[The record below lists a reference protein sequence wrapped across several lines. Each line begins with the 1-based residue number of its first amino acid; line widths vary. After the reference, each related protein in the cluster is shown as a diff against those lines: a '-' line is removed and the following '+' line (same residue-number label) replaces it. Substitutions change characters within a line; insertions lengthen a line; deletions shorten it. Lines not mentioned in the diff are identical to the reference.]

1 MNKIKWLYLVTII
14 LIGSNSSKIY
24 GQANP
29 SSSLTIFEIG
39 SNRIEVLNLI
49 DKEFNIHISEDTAVF
64 ENLVFDNFIG
74 KTLVF
79 SKGLQNVKVEVKYGF
94 SFLQYTI
101 DDVPAYSI
109 PYYINYTDFYDLDVN
124 DNHIALPDYYGNSD
138 AMKVYE
144 LMGFES
150 LKGIEL
156 WIQGLDFEKVR
167 AISFKEQKSFF
178 ENLMEN
184 KTTYEECCQ
193 EYIGQAQKFLNSS
206 IEDYKSFTDLNLEL
220 YPKQIIIVISG
231 NTELGP
237 PFRKTIIEKQNT
249 YR

>member
-79 SKGLQNVKVEVKYGF
+79 SKGLQNVQVEVKYGF

-101 DDVPAYSI
+101 DDAPAYSI
-109 PYYINYTDFYDLDVN
+109 PYYINYTDFYDLEVN
-124 DNHIALPDYYGNSD
+124 NHHVALPDYYGNSD
-138 AMKVYE
+138 AIEIHK
-144 LMGFES
+144 LMGFENS
-150 LKGIEL
+150 KGIEL
-156 WIQGLDFEKVR
+156 WIQDLDFERVR
-167 AISFKEQKSFF
+167 TISFEEQKSFF

-184 KTTYEECCQ
+184 KTAYEECCK
-193 EYIGQAQKFLNSS
+193 EYIGQAQKFLKSS
-206 IEDYKSFTDLNLEL
+206 IEDYKSFADLNLEL
-220 YPKQIIIVISG
+220 YPEQIIIVISG
-231 NTELGP
+231 NTELGK
-237 PFRKTIIEKQNT
+237 PFRKTIIEKQH
-249 YR
+249 RFR